1 MLKVNSAVAKKKL
14 LCYNII
20 EVMNVSPIKEEAINT
35 INAMPED
42 ANWDDIIYNLYVK
55 QKITD
60 AESAINQDKTIS
72 HNDLK
77 ERLLNKKW
85 N

>member
-1 MLKVNSAVAKKKL
+1 M
-14 LCYNII
+14 
-20 EVMNVSPIKEEAINT
+20 SPIKEEAINT

-42 ANWDDIIYNLYVK
+42 ADWDDIIYNLYVK
-55 QKITD
+55 QKIAD
-60 AESAINQDKTIS
+60 AECAINQGRILAHD
-72 HNDLK
+72 DLK

>member
-1 MLKVNSAVAKKKL
+1 
-14 LCYNII
+14 
-20 EVMNVSPIKEEAINT
+20 MNMSPIKEEAINT
-35 INAMPED
+35 INEMPED

-55 QKITD
+55 QKIVTAD
-60 AESAINQDKTIS
+60 NAIRQGETIT

>member
-1 MLKVNSAVAKKKL
+1 M
-14 LCYNII
+14 
-20 EVMNVSPIKEEAINT
+20 SPIKEEAINT

-42 ANWDDIIYNLYVK
+42 SNWDDIIYNLYVK
-55 QKITD
+55 QKIAD
-60 AESAINQDKTIS
+60 AESSINQGKTMS

-77 ERLLNKKW
+77 ERLLTNKW

>member
-1 MLKVNSAVAKKKL
+1 M
-14 LCYNII
+14 
-20 EVMNVSPIKEEAINT
+20 SPIKEEVINT
-35 INAMPED
+35 INEMPED

-55 QKITD
+55 QKIVIS
-60 AESAINQDKTIS
+60 EKSINQGNTIS
-72 HNDLK
+72 HGDLK

>member
-1 MLKVNSAVAKKKL
+1 
-14 LCYNII
+14 
-20 EVMNVSPIKEEAINT
+20 MNMSPIKEEAINT

-55 QKITD
+55 QAVSD
-60 AESAINQDKTIS
+60 AENAINQGKTIS